1 MSSKIKLMPQSY
13 EYDEMYLTINGVE
26 QGLISKGAS
35 SAESLGSH
43 YKRGHGHEDAI
54 SISGFSYGGSN
65 PINTASGVS
74 NGQSHSNAFGITKMV
89 DKSSPL
95 LHNAMKNGEPLSS
108 VELKCYRTSYSGQP
122 EHYYTIHL
130 KHARVVVID
139 TFMALESS
147 ELLEHVYFSY
157 HHISIVHERCGTIHK
172 SNWQHSTSLH
182 NQRYHVCNKA
192 NDFNG
197 YNALMASLNKRSIW
211 IDKHPEYFAKK
222 AQRVG
227 MLWTIVAL
235 PLGGVGLYRGSY
247 GAYMWAYRNPV
258 LVGDFITGF
267 ANPAFLNPFNPAHRA
282 GFIAR
287 KTLEAM
293 TR

>member
-1 MSSKIKLMPQSY
+1 MSSKIKLMPQSH

-26 QGLISKGAS
+26 QGLLSKGAS

-54 SISGFSYGGSN
+54 SVIGFSYGGSN
-65 PINTASGVS
+65 PINSASGVS
-74 NGQSHSNAFGITKMV
+74 NGQSHSDAFGITKMV

-95 LHNAMKNGEPLSS
+95 LHNAMKDGEPLSS

-139 TFMALESS
+139 TVMALGSS
-147 ELLEHVYFSY
+147 ELIEYVYFSY
-157 HHISIVHERCGTIHK
+157 HQISIVHERCGTISR

-182 NQRYHVCNKA
+182 NQRYHVCNNA

-197 YNALMASLNKRSIW
+197 YNALMASLNKRRIW
-211 IDKHPEYFAKK
+211 IDEHPEYFAKK

-227 MLWTIVAL
+227 MFWTIVAL

-258 LVGDFITGF
+258 VVGDFITGF
-267 ANPAFLNPFNPAHRA
+267 GNTNYWNVTNKYQNMGAA
-282 GFIAR
+282 
-287 KTLEAM
+287 
-293 TR
+293 TRRVFEELVR